1 MWGAVTVDMVL
12 GALDNRARGSVARHT
27 AMIPKAGWNHLQSFV
42 FFLFS
47 HFLITK
53 NASSASP
60 FCHYKNPLSVH
71 LEDRTETGEDLRLR
85 GGLLKLIKT
94 FIAFKLR
101 YEFSK
106 KNSHEIGD

>member
-1 MWGAVTVDMVL
+1 MWGVDTVDVVL
-12 GALDNRARGSVARHT
+12 CALDNRARGFVATHA
-27 AMIPKAGWNHLQSFV
+27 AMIPKACWYHLQSFV

-71 LEDRTETGEDLRLR
+71 LEDCKQES
-85 GGLLKLIKT
+85 I
-94 FIAFKLR
+94 
-101 YEFSK
+101 
-106 KNSHEIGD
+106 

>member
-1 MWGAVTVDMVL
+1 MGVITVDMVL
-12 GALDNRARGSVARHT
+12 CALDNRARGSVATHT

-42 FFLFS
+42 FFRYS

-71 LEDRTETGEDLRLR
+71 LEDRKQRGFKTSRWSFETN
-85 GGLLKLIKT
+85 
-94 FIAFKLR
+94 
-101 YEFSK
+101 
-106 KNSHEIGD
+106 KNIYSFQTSIRILQEK